1 VNMSRVRF
9 VASRRSRSMVGVVIV
24 FLDPLKEVDT
34 VSLEKR
40 SFLLQESDLIEA

>member
-1 VNMSRVRF
+1 
-9 VASRRSRSMVGVVIV
+9 MVGVVIV

-40 SFLLQESDLIEA
+40 SFLLQESDLIKA